1 MPRGG
6 RRAGSGR
13 KKGGTNRTVSDKEM
27 QTFRRVANK
36 LAGGTDN
43 DLLRVAAFLIGI
55 APLVESVR
63 SVGTDLPA
71 LLNDCEQADRAIKE
85 RYFKSAAWVHAYS
98 L

>member
-6 RRAGSGR
+6 RRVGSGR
-13 KKGGTNRTVSDKEM
+13 KKGGMNPTVSDKEM

-43 DLLRVAAFLIGI
+43 DLLRVAAILIGI
-55 APLVESVR
+55 APLVEAAR
-63 SVGTDLPA
+63 SVGTDLPD
-71 LLNDCEQADRAIKE
+71 LLKQCELADRAIKE
-85 RYFKSAAWVHAYS
+85 RYFKSAAWVGAYC

>member
-6 RRAGSGR
+6 RRAGAGR
-13 KKGGTNRTVSDKEM
+13 KKGRMNRTLSDKEM

-43 DLLRVAAFLIGI
+43 DLLRVAALLIGI
-55 APLVESVR
+55 APLAEAAK
-63 SVGTDLPA
+63 SVGTDLPD
-71 LLNDCEQADRAIKE
+71 LLKRCELAGRAIKE
-85 RYFKSAAWVHAYS
+85 HPIESAAWVGAYC

>member
-13 KKGGTNRTVSDKEM
+13 KKGGMNRAKEM
-27 QTFRRVANK
+27 QTFRSVANK

-63 SVGTDLPA
+63 SLGADLPA
-71 LLNDCEQADRAIKE
+71 LLKDCELADRAIKE